1 MMATF
6 AERLRSLRN
15 SKGLTQEKLAEQIGV
30 KRSTIA
36 GYEAPSKEREP
47 DFDAVSR
54 LANYFGISTTY
65 LLGYS
70 NVTNPEASVGLYA
83 TQKD

>member
-1 MMATF
+1 M
-6 AERLRSLRN
+6 
-15 SKGLTQEKLAEQIGV
+15 AEQIGV

-70 NVTNPEASVGLYA
+70 NVTNPEASGCFRLCR
-83 TQKD
+83 QDPSRPHP